1 MPDINPSARG
11 ARGRKRAAKPDEHT
25 SVTSARPRGAQQIF
39 AAPHSG
45 PGHPRLSPCFFGFC
59 RSLLRT
65 KKPRW
70 QPRAEVER
78 RGAAPPALRSLA
90 AQAAMGSLTRSVA
103 CFSLDTGGNWTFEHQ
118 GVDPK
123 LLQELEAQLAVKPV
137 DQEKIYQ
144 TVSNDI
150 REELL
155 GNLVRYLLM
164 RSSRKRQITRTDIN
178 NDVMGKFRG
187 MRGLLNHLLL
197 RADEYLRK
205 VFGYQIVVGS
215 WVDDKT
221 SGTFYLYNTIA
232 EVGEGVEVAA
242 MEHLAEVQNGS
253 GQRAAVAERGLLMVT
268 LALSLHGGND
278 GVAEQ
283 ILIDRLRQIDSSIR
297 PGNSDS
303 LRMHGDIN
311 KAGYPAAPVVL
322 TRCFAACTCT
332 ALHPQLQDP
341 AERLDNEAE
350 VLCQGA
356 KGLSRGAC
364 GLLPHRAPRPG
375 RDRETKHP
383 ELRARRAGALG
394 RSENPGRDPHRRGRR
409 GSGGGVDA
417 VDAMELVTLYRCV

>member
-25 SVTSARPRGAQQIF
+25 SPSSNEETEVAASGRGRKARR
-39 AAPHSG
+39 
-45 PGHPRLSPCFFGFC
+45 C
-59 RSLLRT
+59 
-65 KKPRW
+65 
-70 QPRAEVER
+70 
-78 RGAAPPALRSLA
+78 GAASSQSSSAS
-90 AQAAMGSLTRSVA
+90 GN
-103 CFSLDTGGNWTFEHQ
+103 GNWTFEHQ

-253 GQRAAVAERGLLMVT
+253 GQRAAVAERGLLMV
-268 LALSLHGGND
+268 
-278 GVAEQ
+278 
-283 ILIDRLRQIDSSIR
+283 
-297 PGNSDS
+297 
-303 LRMHGDIN
+303 
-311 KAGYPAAPVVL
+311 
-322 TRCFAACTCT
+322 
-332 ALHPQLQDP
+332 
-341 AERLDNEAE
+341 
-350 VLCQGA
+350 
-356 KGLSRGAC
+356 
-364 GLLPHRAPRPG
+364 
-375 RDRETKHP
+375 
-383 ELRARRAGALG
+383 
-394 RSENPGRDPHRRGRR
+394 
-409 GSGGGVDA
+409 
-417 VDAMELVTLYRCV
+417 